1 MDCFINKRQRIRLPK
16 NKFARLGIYIFII
29 AFWYF
34 LSTFLLGLL
43 VSWLIDGDYQDAEL
57 VADIWIIIG
66 VCLMIGPFVFTKII
80 WFPKRPRIPRSK
92 D

>member
-1 MDCFINKRQRIRLPK
+1 MKRIRLQK
-16 NKFARLGIYIFII
+16 NKFARIGIYIFII

-57 VADIWIIIG
+57 VADIGIIIG
-66 VCLMIGPFVFTKII
+66 VCLIVGPIVFTKII
-80 WFPKRPRIPRSK
+80 WFPKRPRITRSK